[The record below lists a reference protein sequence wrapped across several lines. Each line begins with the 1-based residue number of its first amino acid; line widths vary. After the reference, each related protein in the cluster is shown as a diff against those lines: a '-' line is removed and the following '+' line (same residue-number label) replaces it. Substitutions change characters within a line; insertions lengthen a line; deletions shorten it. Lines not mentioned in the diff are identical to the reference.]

1 MPAPGAAGGVEA
13 MIYEFVI
20 EGLLSATACA
30 AFPELDATYAGQCT
44 RLTGPVADRIAFRS
58 VMNRLDALA
67 LAPIAITRLT
77 APG

>member
-1 MPAPGAAGGVEA
+1 

-20 EGLLSATACA
+20 EGLLSPTACA
-30 AFPELDATYAGQCT
+30 TFPELHATYAGQCT
-44 RLTGPVADRIAFRS
+44 RLTGPVADRIEFRS

>member
-1 MPAPGAAGGVEA
+1 

-20 EGLLSATACA
+20 EALLSPTACA
-30 AFPELDATYAGQCT
+30 AFPELQATYAGDCT
-44 RLTGPVADRIAFRS
+44 RLTGPIADRIEFRS

-67 LAPIAITRLT
+67 LDPIAITRLT